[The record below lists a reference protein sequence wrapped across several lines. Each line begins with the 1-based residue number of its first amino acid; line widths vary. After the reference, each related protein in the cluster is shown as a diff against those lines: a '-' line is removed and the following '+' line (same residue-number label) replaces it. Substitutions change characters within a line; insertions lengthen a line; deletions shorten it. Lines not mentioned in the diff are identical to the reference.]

1 MQGGK
6 RVLKRD
12 FKQKREANWEEH
24 PNRAQNWGE
33 LELKNPDFEE
43 YYKAQ
48 ACDLR
53 LVPASIPCKTMMLF
67 TITSCAAFHCYILC
81 WTSKPALSTY
91 IAPSSLAGLH
101 GTI

>member
-12 FKQKREANWEEH
+12 FKQKRDANWEEQ

-48 ACDLR
+48 ACDQR
-53 LVPASIPCKTMMLF
+53 LPQASY
-67 TITSCAAFHCYILC
+67 SRH
-81 WTSKPALSTY
+81 TY
-91 IAPSSLAGLH
+91 RAPQAPSCVLRTRSSYICVHSLGKVC
-101 GTI
+101 

>member
-1 MQGGK
+1 MIVTASVQGGK

-12 FKQKREANWEEH
+12 FKQKREANWEEQ

-53 LVPASIPCKTMMLF
+53 L
-67 TITSCAAFHCYILC
+67 
-81 WTSKPALSTY
+81 
-91 IAPSSLAGLH
+91 
-101 GTI
+101 